1 MAGAIVPRGTPRIR
15 KVSRRSFAR
24 LVAAAGT
31 GFHVSHAAAARSANP
46 SDLLDIAVVG
56 IGGQGA
62 ANLKAVA
69 GHTIVALCDV
79 DERRAGKAFAT
90 HGRARRFADFRIMFD
105 EMEKGIDAVA
115 ISTPDH
121 THFHPAWWALER
133 GKHVSLEKPLVHEVE
148 EVRRLTLAAGG
159 NELAT

>member
-24 LVAAAGT
+24 LVAALGM
-31 GFHVSHAAAARSANP
+31 GFHVSHAAAARSASP

-90 HGRARRFADFRIMFD
+90 HGRARGASP
-105 EMEKGIDAVA
+105 
-115 ISTPDH
+115 ISASCSTR
-121 THFHPAWWALER
+121 W
-133 GKHVSLEKPLVHEVE
+133 
-148 EVRRLTLAAGG
+148 RRASTRS
-159 NELAT
+159 